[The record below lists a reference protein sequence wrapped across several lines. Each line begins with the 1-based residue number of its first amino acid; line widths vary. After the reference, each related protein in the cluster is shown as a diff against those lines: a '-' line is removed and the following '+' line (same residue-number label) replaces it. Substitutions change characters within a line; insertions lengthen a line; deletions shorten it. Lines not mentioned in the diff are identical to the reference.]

1 MSLELPA
8 VALKH
13 TSQSGVVGYKELQV
27 NKEKGGL
34 LTAKLEMAFWF
45 RKYPLPP
52 DQSLSPFDRIL
63 KGDLIAH
70 SIHSTSI

>member
-1 MSLELPA
+1 MLAAVLVLLMSLELPE

-34 LTAKLEMAFWF
+34 LTAKLEMAF
-45 RKYPLPP
+45 
-52 DQSLSPFDRIL
+52 
-63 KGDLIAH
+63 
-70 SIHSTSI
+70 